1 MKALVKYGFVYLSL
15 ASSLESNLADL
26 ILNLECGESLVVE
39 DLASLPAIESEVS
52 MAEVGEH
59 DDASEEKHPR
69 VVSLAL
75 LFEGVVT
82 ELVAEGLIVDLG
94 VLLKGHGKSVT

>member
-1 MKALVKYGFVYLSL
+1 MYLSL
-15 ASSLESNLADL
+15 ASSLEPNLADL
-26 ILNLECGESLVVE
+26 VLDLEGGEPLVVE

-52 MAEVGEH
+52 VAEVSEE
-59 DDASEEKHPR
+59 DDASEEEHPR

-82 ELVAEGLIVDLG
+82 ELVAERLVMHLG
-94 VLLKGHGKSVT
+94 VFLKGHGEGVT

>member
-1 MKALVKYGFVYLSL
+1 MYLSL
-15 ASSLESNLADL
+15 ASSGSLDSDLADL
-26 ILNLECGESLVVE
+26 ILDLERGEPLVVK

-52 MAEVGEH
+52 VAEVSEE
-59 DDASEEKHPR
+59 DDASEEEHPR

-82 ELVAEGLIVDLG
+82 ELVAERLVMHLG
-94 VLLKGHGKSVT
+94 VFLKGHGEGVT

>member
-1 MKALVKYGFVYLSL
+1 M
-15 ASSLESNLADL
+15 
-26 ILNLECGESLVVE
+26 VE

-52 MAEVGEH
+52 MAEVSEH
-59 DDASEEKHPR
+59 DNACEEKHPR

-82 ELVAEGLIVDLG
+82 ELVAERLIMDLG
-94 VLLKGHGKSVT
+94 VLLKGHGESVT

>member
-1 MKALVKYGFVYLSL
+1 MKGLVKYGFVYLSL
-15 ASSLESNLADL
+15 ASSLEPNLADL
-26 ILNLECGESLVVE
+26 VLDLEGGEPLVVE

-52 MAEVGEH
+52 VAEVSEE
-59 DDASEEKHPR
+59 DDASEEQHPR

-82 ELVAEGLIVDLG
+82 ELVAERLVMHLG
-94 VLLKGHGKSVT
+94 VFLKGHGEGVT